1 MFQHFSKI
9 LVLST
14 IFYENIH
21 FRNVGFVN
29 YFINIFQK
37 MLDQHFS
44 NQHFSGM
51 LDQHFFNNVGST
63 FFKLGFSTNAGSILF
78 HPTFSKMLTTFFH
91 PTIFKNVEKHFSIQ
105 HFCKMLI
112 PFILQHFFQLFLQNV
127 GPNQQGEEQGGATGD
142 ELPHLRPH
150 PRGAWRAGRGE
161 RRSASAVVRRPAGA
175 ACWMAWP
182 GRRRAHTW
190 VAAVGQGREREEGEG
205 ARVLLLMGFGGLF
218 MSL

>member
-112 PFILQHFFQLFLQNV
+112 PFILQHFFQLFYKMLDQTNKARSREAQWATSSRTRARTR
-127 GPNQQGEEQGGATGD
+127 GGHGEPGVVSGGRLRRSYAGLLGRHAGWRGRGGAGPT
-142 ELPHLRPH
+142 
-150 PRGAWRAGRGE
+150 RGWRQWGKGE
-161 RRSASAVVRRPAGA
+161 R
-175 ACWMAWP
+175 
-182 GRRRAHTW
+182 GRR
-190 VAAVGQGREREEGEG
+190 GKE
-205 ARVLLLMGFGGLF
+205 LGFYF
-218 MSL
+218 